1 MTRKLYHNKA
11 VEKKILFHECR
22 DRMLE
27 AETIDKETSTENV
40 NIVEESKDL
49 S

>member
-1 MTRKLYHNKA
+1 MN
-11 VEKKILFHECR
+11 VE

-40 NIVEESKDL
+40 NIVEGSEDL
-49 S
+49 NWHSGKADGTAGTNAGGN